1 MLIPI
6 KGTIDRSSVTMEDF
20 SAPLTPRDRS
30 SRQKISKETQALNDT
45 LDKMDLIDI
54 YRPFH
59 SKSAEYTFFLSAHRI
74 FSRIDHMLGY
84 KQALINSRKLKSY
97 KVPFPTKMLL
107 EINYRKKL
115 EKTQTRGD

>member
-1 MLIPI
+1 M
-6 KGTIDRSSVTMEDF
+6 DRSS
-20 SAPLTPRDRS
+20 L
-30 SRQKISKETQALNDT
+30 QKINKETVVLNG
-45 LDKMDLIDI
+45 LMDQVYLIDI
-54 YRPFH
+54 YRILNPQT
-59 SKSAEYTFFLSAHRI
+59 AEYTFFLSAHRI